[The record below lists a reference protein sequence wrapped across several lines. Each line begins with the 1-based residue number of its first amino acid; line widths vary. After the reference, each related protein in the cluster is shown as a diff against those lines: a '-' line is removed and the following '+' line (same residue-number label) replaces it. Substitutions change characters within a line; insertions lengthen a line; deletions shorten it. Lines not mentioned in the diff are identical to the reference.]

1 MTTTIDRLNASQQK
15 LNTLQAELDSS
26 NRLTLTAGT
35 LMLLLLAGYFAYGYR
50 EIKRLVEPDTLVPYG
65 AQILQE
71 RIPDARHAIVQ
82 QVSTAAP
89 QWAEQVSKRIRDEL
103 PQIRE
108 KLQDYFLK
116 QSEQML
122 TQVTT
127 ISEGHLR
134 KALQEN
140 KDVLDTHIRELAQ
153 NEQLSD
159 AAAESLVSEL
169 EGELKQDLREQSET
183 VLQSIE
189 SLDARVQRLALGK
202 ELDEEETVERRI
214 LMLARRLQLMEADPT
229 PISAPVVAPLV
240 KADPAPAAA
249 AEAKPAEAAPAEAKP
264 AEAPAAAE
272 AKPAEAPAA
281 EAKPAEAPAAE
292 AKPAEAPAA
301 EAKPATP

>member
-15 LNTLQAELDSS
+15 LNKLQEELNSS
-26 NRLTLTAGT
+26 NRLTLTIGT
-35 LMLLLLAGYFAYGYR
+35 LMLLVLAGYFAYGYR
-50 EIKRLVEPDTLVPYG
+50 EIKHLLEPETLVPYG

-71 RIPDARHAIVQ
+71 RLPDARHAIVQ

-89 QWAEQVSKRIRDEL
+89 QWAEQVSQRLRDEL
-103 PQIRE
+103 PHIRE

-116 QSEQML
+116 QSEEML
-122 TQVTT
+122 KQVTT
-127 ISEGHLR
+127 ISEEHLR

-159 AAAESLVSEL
+159 AAAEALVTAL
-169 EGELKQDLREQSET
+169 EGELKQDLKEQSET
-183 VLQSIE
+183 VLQSVQ
-189 SLDARVQRLALGK
+189 SLDARVQRLAQGQN
-202 ELDEEETVERRI
+202 LDEEEAIERRI

-229 PISAPVVAPLV
+229 PITAPVVAPLV
-240 KADPAPAAA
+240 KAEPAPAAA
-249 AEAKPAEAAPAEAKP
+249 GEAKP
-264 AEAPAAAE
+264 AEAPAAKPAEAPAAE

-301 EAKPATP
+301 EAKPAAP